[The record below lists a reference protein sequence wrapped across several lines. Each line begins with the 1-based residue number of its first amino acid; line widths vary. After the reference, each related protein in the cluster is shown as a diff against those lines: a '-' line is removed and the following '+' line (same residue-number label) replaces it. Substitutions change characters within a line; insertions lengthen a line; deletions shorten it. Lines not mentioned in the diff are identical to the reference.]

1 MRDNGLLQCAN
12 SFVALQDTLGGRAHM
27 ALIICCSPD
36 ASDASETVS
45 SLRFGIRAKGI
56 MTSVQVC
63 TAACKL
69 ILK

>member
-1 MRDNGLLQCAN
+1 
-12 SFVALQDTLGGRAHM
+12 M

-56 MTSVQVC
+56 MISVQVC

-69 ILK
+69 TLK